1 MNKKL
6 LAVAVAGALAAPGV
20 AFAQASSVT
29 ITGVFKVGLEGL
41 QYSGGRDP
49 NTRLN
54 TSQMRVVDNS
64 SQIHF
69 VIVEALGNDLEAIA
83 KLDVRFAPD
92 QNSNLAAGTP
102 SAFSASIGSGNT
114 WVGLRSKSFG
124 ALTMGRWDLHY
135 NVLPDDTAAKAAA
148 LGSWSVALMDYMQNG
163 IGGNQAIANAT
174 RTQNVVKWDSPNWG
188 GFSGIVA
195 WSANPIGSGLVGGSE
210 GDMTSFGTAA
220 ALATATGPAVGTG
233 TFTNS
238 RKGDGWNINPSYT
251 NGPFQVGYSYWR
263 AKADAPTV
271 TLVAGNPTAIS
282 FDQRGDMLYGYYKF
296 GGFKVGLAWNR
307 SRLNTPFDVGG
318 VSSGTMVAQRDAWS
332 VPLSY
337 TFGPHTIMG
346 HYTKANKIKS
356 DVNGTETDNT
366 GAKMV
371 QLAYLYDFSKR
382 TSVGFTYSKISND
395 QNASYNLFTSQALGS
410 NDASTLRGESPR
422 LLQATI
428 RHAF

>member
-20 AFAQASSVT
+20 ALAQASSVT
-29 ITGVFKVGLEGL
+29 ITGVFKVGLESL
-41 QYSGGRDP
+41 SYAQQRD

-54 TSQMRVVDNS
+54 TSQVRVVDNS
-64 SQIHF
+64 SQIYF
-69 VIVEALGNDLEAIA
+69 QMVEGLGNGLEAIA

-92 QNSNLAAGTP
+92 QTSNLAAGTP
-102 SAFSASIGSGNT
+102 SAFSSSIGSGNT
-114 WVGLRSKSFG
+114 WVGLRSSSLG

-135 NVLPDDTAAKAAA
+135 NVVPDDTAAKAAA
-148 LGSWSVALMDYMQNG
+148 LGSWSVALMDYMSNG
-163 IGGNQAIANAT
+163 LGGNQVIANAT

-195 WSANPIGSGLVGGSE
+195 YSANPIASGTVGGSE
-210 GDMTSFGTAA
+210 GDMTSFGTPG
-220 ALATATGPAVGTG
+220 ALATATGTPTGTG
-233 TFTNS
+233 TFTGS
-238 RKGDGWNINPSYT
+238 RKGYGWNVNPSYT
-251 NGPFQVGYSYWR
+251 NGPFQIGYSYWL
-263 AKADAPTV
+263 AKGDAPTV
-271 TLVAGNPTAIS
+271 TLAAGNPTAIT

-296 GGFKVGLAWNR
+296 AGFKVGLAWNR
-307 SRLNTPFDVGG
+307 SRLNTPFDIGNVGG
-318 VSSGTMVAQRDAWS
+318 GTKVAQRDAWS
-332 VPLSY
+332 VPVSW

-356 DVNGTETDNT
+356 DVDGTVTDDT

-382 TSVGFTYSKISND
+382 TSVGFTYAKISND
-395 QNASYNLFTSQALGS
+395 RNASYNLFTSQALGS
-410 NDASTLRGESPR
+410 NDASVLAGESPR
-422 LLQATI
+422 MLQATI